1 MNRNKWLRLLTFV
14 PSITMIY
21 MDQSVLPVALPVMQR
36 EFHVSA
42 AALQWTVNAYL
53 LGWTM
58 FVILGGKIGDRIGHR
73 TSYLIAMVC
82 FTLFS
87 AMCGL
92 SPNIGLLICARG
104 LQGIAGSFMV
114 TSQIAL
120 ISSIFPPHSRGRA
133 IGLLVS
139 IGSVFLILGPMIGGF
154 LTDWL
159 SWRWIFWI
167 NLPIALIGAFLMYFL
182 VPHTAGTPGKIDL
195 WGFLC
200 FAVFAAFA
208 SLTFM
213 QGEGWGWKSP
223 EIVSS
228 IAIALISLVLLGI
241 REKTSKHPFLELNL
255 FKRPIFAA
263 ININVSVCQFVA
275 MIFVFRTVYTE
286 TILGYSPTNAGLIT
300 SISSL
305 PVLFF
310 SYVGGYL
317 ADKVSPKLP
326 IILGY
331 LGVIS
336 SFFWLGFMPTP
347 SLAFYFPPLML
358 FGMGMT

>member
-1 MNRNKWLRLLTFV
+1 MQDMNRNKWLRLLTFV

-208 SLTFM
+208 SL
-213 QGEGWGWKSP
+213 
-223 EIVSS
+223 
-228 IAIALISLVLLGI
+228 
-241 REKTSKHPFLELNL
+241 
-255 FKRPIFAA
+255 
-263 ININVSVCQFVA
+263 
-275 MIFVFRTVYTE
+275 
-286 TILGYSPTNAGLIT
+286 
-300 SISSL
+300 
-305 PVLFF
+305 
-310 SYVGGYL
+310 
-317 ADKVSPKLP
+317 
-326 IILGY
+326 
-331 LGVIS
+331 
-336 SFFWLGFMPTP
+336 
-347 SLAFYFPPLML
+347 
-358 FGMGMT
+358 